1 MGDSFF
7 SSSSQHRL
15 HETDTSLTLSL
26 DVPGVK
32 GKDLQ
37 VETKV
42 DKHRYRHRILEI
54 SGTRK
59 MMGGSDVTFVRGFT
73 IDERVAD
80 VSNMTANLADGVLV
94 VTVPKCTQEEEA
106 KPRTIVISEN
116 PHPEVS
122 TDTTQATSTVQE
134 EAEGDV
140 DVVLVSKEEE
150 EKQHSLSGGTTNA
163 SESDLLKE
171 G

>member
-1 MGDSFF
+1 MG
-7 SSSSQHRL
+7 L
-15 HETDTSLTLSL
+15 VLSL

-32 GKDLQ
+32 AKDLQ
-37 VETKV
+37 VETKA
-42 DKHRYRHRILEI
+42 DTHRYRHRVLEI

-59 MMGGSDVTFVRGFT
+59 MMGGSDETFVRGFT

-80 VSNMTANLADGVLV
+80 VSNMTANLSDGVLV

-106 KPRTIVISEN
+106 KPRTIEISEN

-122 TDTTQATSTVQE
+122 TDTTQAAPTVQE
-134 EAEGDV
+134 ETEGDVDV

-163 SESDLLKE
+163 PESDLAK
-171 G
+171 

>member
-1 MGDSFF
+1 MG
-7 SSSSQHRL
+7 L
-15 HETDTSLTLSL
+15 VLSL

-32 GKDLQ
+32 AKDLQ
-37 VETKV
+37 VETKA
-42 DKHRYRHRILEI
+42 DTHRYRHRVLEI

-59 MMGGSDVTFVRGFT
+59 RMDGTDETFVRGFT

-106 KPRTIVISEN
+106 KPRTIEISEN

-122 TDTTQATSTVQE
+122 TDTIQATSTVQE
-134 EAEGDV
+134 ETEGDD

-150 EKQHSLSGGTTNA
+150 EKQHSLSEGTTDA
-163 SESDLLKE
+163 SESDLAKE
-171 G
+171 GSE